1 MPCSGLACKIRGEH
15 LDADGRDP
23 ALDQGPFPSPLSD
36 KQCTSYA
43 FLAYPGHAFP
53 DGMVG
58 GNNYWETGINE
69 LPRSMHDAI
78 QGSIRLPQSSGF
90 KWRPGRNDYVI
101 STGRIEKEWNP
112 EKINNVAYVKTCL
125 NDPKDGI
132 TLWDVNQRVPYDVTT
147 TRDAPPGDPTCAR
160 YQFVSYP
167 QHWAGTGVLGS
178 GPSLDDALQKSM
190 ANPESGGVLT
200 YWANDKK
207 YYQVRDRGPLTHWS
221 DRGNISFTAMVKRC
235 VVAKSG
241 GRQFDAIPDGG
252 FGDARMIP
260 QDRPLR
266 TAAAEMLA
274 SVTLNNLG
282 TFTLEQMRV
291 LKQEVTDRFAELS
304 RSDVDKPIAEAI
316 LAQWQRLEDEAKR
329 LEVLQM
335 QENAT
340 RAHLEALALEKQRQ
354 EQETARLAALA
365 LEEQR
370 QQQERA
376 AQEQEA
382 ARLTALALERQRQ
395 QQQERTAREQEAA
408 RLAALALEE
417 QRQQQQERAA
427 REQEAADK
435 ARYDLEAA
443 QYMAQ
448 LERERWAAQVQ
459 GAQDALEKEKATL
472 LLADQAKAKQA
483 ETIKIAGAVVLV
495 GLLILSRRR

>member
-23 ALDQGPFPSPLSD
+23 ALDQGPFPTPLTD

-43 FLAYPGHAFP
+43 FLALPAH
-53 DGMVG
+53 DMD
-58 GNNYWETGINE
+58 NNLGFAS
-69 LPRSMHDAI
+69 SMKDAI
-78 QGSIRLPQSSGF
+78 QRSIRAPS
-90 KWRPGRNDYVI
+90 
-101 STGRIEKEWNP
+101 STGI
-112 EKINNVAYVKTCL
+112 VAYPWAGVYLVGTGPIKKRQTTDNSSIAAYEKVCL

-132 TLWDVNQRVPYDVTT
+132 TLWDVNRRVPYDVTT

-221 DRGNISFTAMVKRC
+221 DRGDISYSAMIKRC
-235 VVAKSG
+235 VVAKPG
-241 GRQFDAIPDGG
+241 GRQFDAIQDGG

-304 RSDVDKPIAEAI
+304 RSDADKPIAEAI

-354 EQETARLAALA
+354 ELETARLAALA
-365 LEEQR
+365 LE
-370 QQQERA
+370 
-376 AQEQEA
+376 
-382 ARLTALALERQRQ
+382 RQRQ
-395 QQQERTAREQEAA
+395 EQEAA

-427 REQEAADK
+427 REQEAANK

-448 LERERWAAQVQ
+448 LERERWAAQ
-459 GAQDALEKEKATL
+459 ASLDALEKEKATL